1 MNAPTA
7 IAVAMQIHLACI
19 VQLAKPFTKITTHV
33 PANTITTRTADRA
46 MTQKIHTHN
55 MLQTM
60 LAPPQ
65 SIHFPMTQIT
75 LKIVTPANATVNHE
89 AGLLTLVLDRALQL
103 PIDLKQMLTPVQSF
117 LI

>member
-1 MNAPTA
+1 
-7 IAVAMQIHLACI
+7 
-19 VQLAKPFTKITTHV
+19 
-33 PANTITTRTADRA
+33 

-60 LAPPQ
+60 LPPPQ

-75 LKIVTPANATVNHE
+75 LKIVETANATVNHE